1 MQLLEL
7 IGMGIARNREDLI
20 HDIDLAHSRAC
31 AAHRDVFRLIVEL
44 DRTGEWDE
52 QHGARDLAHWLS
64 MRYGISHWKAT
75 RWIQAA
81 HALENLPLL
90 SEAFASGE
98 LGVDKVV
105 ELTRFAT
112 PLTEGRLIVWAKGV
126 STGAIRRK
134 ADMAARRDIEE
145 VREVERARFL
155 NWWYFDEGK
164 RFGLEA
170 ELPAAD
176 GMVVKRALERLC
188 ERIPVMPGEED
199 PVHADAR
206 RGDALVALASVQ
218 IAEDPDPDRATVVVH
233 TRAGGYGEE
242 NGSVELEDGPVIHEE
257 TARRLMCSGRLQ
269 GILEDPAGDVV
280 MVSRMRREPP
290 SWMMRQ
296 LKHRDRVC
304 QFSRCGARA
313 FVQAHHIVWWE
324 RGGKTD
330 LKNLILLCSFHH
342 KLVHEYGW
350 RIKRSQDGTIL
361 WFTPDGKRYRPGP
374 GPPVERPETERE
386 SELVPA

>member
-1 MQLLEL
+1 
-7 IGMGIARNREDLI
+7 MGIARTREDLI

-31 AAHRDVFRLIVEL
+31 AAHRDIFTLIVEL
-44 DRTGEWDE
+44 DRTGGWEE
-52 QHGARDLAHWLS
+52 QYGARDLPHFLS

-75 RWIQAA
+75 RWIAAA
-81 HALENLPLL
+81 HALEHLPQL
-90 SEAFASGE
+90 SEALASGE

-112 PLTEGRLIVWAKGV
+112 PETEGGLITWAKGV

-134 ADMAARRDIEE
+134 ADLVTRRDIEE

-155 NWWYFDEGK
+155 NWWYFDEGT
-164 RFGLEA
+164 RFGLEG

-176 GMVVKRALERLC
+176 GMVVQKALERLSD
-188 ERIPVMPGEED
+188 RIPVMPGEED

-206 RGDALVALASVQ
+206 RADALVALASAQV
-218 IAEDPDPDRATVVVH
+218 AGDPDPDRATVVIH

-242 NGSVELEDGPVIHEE
+242 EGSAELEDGPVIHSA

-269 GILEDPAGDVV
+269 GVLEDPTGDVV
-280 MVSRMRREPP
+280 MVSPVRREPP

-296 LKHRDRVC
+296 LKHRDREC
-304 QFSRCGARA
+304 QFSGCGARRYL
-313 FVQAHHIVWWE
+313 QAHHIRHWE
-324 RGGKTD
+324 QGGKTD
-330 LKNLILLCSFHH
+330 LKNLLLLCTFHH

-350 RIKRSQDGTIL
+350 SIKRREDGTIQ
-361 WFTPDGKRYRPGP
+361 WFTPDGRRYRPGP
-374 GPPVERPETERE
+374 DPPVERRDIEGN
-386 SELVPA
+386 SVLVPA